1 MNALLY
7 SKELAMYFDILR
19 FQRHISQE
27 SFTAE
32 IVSLRQYRRYL
43 KGEYQI
49 PQYVVNKLSRRLG
62 FKPEYLLLEFE
73 SSKMKETQEVN
84 KYHNFVVNY
93 DFENA
98 KLLRESLSSH
108 PLLDENNHRIFIYA
122 NLLYDFYTHK
132 LNEITLISNIK
143 ELINYTSLL
152 KNTSFSSTEII
163 ILTSLLSI
171 SSFNEKDKIVNI
183 LRAYLEKEKFI
194 ISGHNQNTLLL
205 CLYRLADYSGLCN
218 NYDDVIEFCKK
229 GIMYCN
235 MLKIHYLL
243 EDFYYYSALAFSAL
257 DQIDKAHEMLYL
269 CYCVLQIENNAAK
282 TKKYY
287 QYIEGDFNIRKFDKF
302 IITYLNKKK
311 LEHNLP

>member
-1 MNALLY
+1 MNALSY
-7 SKELAMYFDILR
+7 SKELAIYFDILR
-19 FQRHISQE
+19 FQRHMSQE

-32 IVSLRQYRRYL
+32 IVALRQYRRYL

-98 KLLRESLSSH
+98 KSLQDSLSSH
-108 PLLDENNHRIFIYA
+108 PLLDENNHLIFNYA
-122 NLLYDFYTHK
+122 NLLFDFYNHK
-132 LNEITLISNIK
+132 LNESNLISSIK
-143 ELINYTSLL
+143 QLVNYTSLL

-171 SSFNEKDKIVNI
+171 SSFNQKDKIVDI
-183 LRAYLEKEKFI
+183 LRAYLDNEKFI
-194 ISGHNQNTLLL
+194 ISGHNQNTVLL
-205 CLYRLADYSGLCN
+205 CLYRLADYSGLCA
-218 NYDDVIEFCKK
+218 NYVDVIEFCKK
-229 GIMYCN
+229 GITYCN

-257 DQIDKAHEMLYL
+257 DQIDETHEMLYL
-269 CYCVLQIENNAAK
+269 CHCVLQIENNEAK
-282 TKKYY
+282 KKKYY
-287 QYIEGDFNIRKFDKF
+287 QYIESDFNFPNFDEF
-302 IITYLNKKK
+302 IITYLNKK
-311 LEHNLP
+311 N